1 MILFNGSIVSSL
13 ISFDNQNETKFKL
26 SIRSI
31 HRRRTSEDACGM
43 RIWMNAHI
51 YAKRVAKYY
60 RGGNILGDRHRN
72 GRMTSRVILLS
83 LGELL
88 K

>member
-1 MILFNGSIVSSL
+1 MILFNGSTVSSL
-13 ISFDNQNETKFKL
+13 ISFDNRNETKLNL

-31 HRRRTSEDACGM
+31 HSRRTSEDACGM

-60 RGGNILGDRHRN
+60 RGGNILGGRN
-72 GRMTSRVILLS
+72 GRMTSRVILSS